1 MSYRSIVVCLGGDD
15 RSEELL
21 DFAADIAAANHAHLT
36 GLYLCSV
43 PRFTYPMAP
52 GVEGAIVLWDKEAE
66 EKGPDEVELKLQ
78 DKFLKA
84 CKQKKLEYSWHSLSY
99 FDAELA
105 VTYLRM
111 ADLALLPQHNPH
123 GDSTQITK
131 PIIQMLLLSAGRPV
145 LFLPHTGTFSPN
157 FSNVLVA
164 WNGSREAARAV
175 SDALPLLKQA
185 QAVTVLTI
193 SHGDRDKNLSALP
206 DTSTDTDTDIVAYLA
221 RHGVTATL
229 LEVSKAPADIGECL
243 MERAAHV
250 GAGLLVMGG
259 YGHSRFTELVLG
271 GATRKVLDAM
281 SIPVLMSH

>member
-1 MSYRSIVVCLGGDD
+1 VACLGGDD

-21 DFAADIAAANHAHLT
+21 EFAADIAAANHVHLT
-36 GLYLCSV
+36 GLYFCPV
-43 PRFTYPMAP
+43 PHFTYPMAP

-66 EKGPDEVELKLQ
+66 DKGPDEIELKLQ

-84 CKQKKLEYSWHSLSY
+84 CKQKNLEYSWHSLSY
-99 FDAELA
+99 FDADLA

-123 GDSTQITK
+123 GDFTQITK

-145 LFLPHTGTFSPN
+145 LFFPNTGKISPN

-193 SHGDRDKNLSALP
+193 SHADRDKNLTTLP
-206 DTSTDTDTDIVAYLA
+206 NTDTDTDIVAYLA

-229 LEVSKAPADIGECL
+229 LEISKAPADIGECL
-243 MERAAHV
+243 LERAAHV
-250 GAGLLVMGG
+250 GANLLVMGG

-271 GATRKVLDAM
+271 GSTRKVLDAM
-281 SIPVLMSH
+281 SLPVLMSH